1 MRGRGAVVTEQRMLA
16 NAIRFIGLWRIFIN
30 GGNSLYYVIVKQIGM
45 KTQSGLPAS
54 IDIQALIFDL
64 VLGIAI
70 IAAAPAVAQ
79 MIVGAKAEKE

>member
-1 MRGRGAVVTEQRMLA
+1 MLA

-79 MIVGAKAEKE
+79 MVVGAKAKKE

>member
-1 MRGRGAVVTEQRMLA
+1 MAEQQVLA
-16 NAIRFIGLWRIFIN
+16 NAIRIIGLWRIFIN
-30 GGNSLYYVIVKQIGM
+30 GGNSLYYVIVKQIGIR
-45 KTQSGLPAS
+45 TQSMVPAT

-79 MIVGAKAEKE
+79 MILGKSAKRE

>member
-1 MRGRGAVVTEQRMLA
+1 MGEANILA

-30 GGNSLYYVIVKQIGM
+30 GGNSLYYVVIKQIGI
-45 KTQSGLPAS
+45 KTQSIMPVL

-79 MIVGAKAEKE
+79 MIVGNRAPAEKE

>member
-1 MRGRGAVVTEQRMLA
+1 MGERNMLA

-30 GGNSLYYVIVKQIGM
+30 GGNSLYYVVVKQIGI
-45 KTQSGLPAS
+45 KTQSILPAS

-79 MIVGAKAEKE
+79 MIVGTRTSGEKE

>member
-1 MRGRGAVVTEQRMLA
+1 MLA

>member
-1 MRGRGAVVTEQRMLA
+1 MLA

-45 KTQSGLPAS
+45 KTQSGLPVS

-79 MIVGAKAEKE
+79 IIVGAPRSEGD

>member
-1 MRGRGAVVTEQRMLA
+1 MGEDRMLA

-30 GGNSLYYVIVKQIGM
+30 GGNALYYVIAKQVGM
-45 KTQSGLPAS
+45 KLQSELPVS

-79 MIVGAKAEKE
+79 MILGRKAQKP

>member
-1 MRGRGAVVTEQRMLA
+1 MGERNMLA

-30 GGNSLYYVIVKQIGM
+30 GGNSLYYVVVKQIGI
-45 KTQSGLPAS
+45 KTQSILPAS

-70 IAAAPAVAQ
+70 IVAAPAVAQ
-79 MIVGAKAEKE
+79 MIVGTRTSGEKE